1 VPAARRAADPGA
13 ATRAWRPD
21 EAVEAEPGVPL
32 GAGTT
37 AGGESAARAEGSRV
51 AGPAPARGGSRVA
64 RPAPLPT
71 DEPERVRRKTPPEGR
86 RRRPTGERRAR
97 SWPRIVAIIAWIV
110 FLMVV
115 CWYYIFPWLERV
127 LPENF

>member
-1 VPAARRAADPGA
+1 
-13 ATRAWRPD
+13 
-21 EAVEAEPGVPL
+21 
-32 GAGTT
+32 
-37 AGGESAARAEGSRV
+37 
-51 AGPAPARGGSRVA
+51 
-64 RPAPLPT
+64 
-71 DEPERVRRKTPPEGR
+71 VRRKTPPEGR

>member
-1 VPAARRAADPGA
+1 
-13 ATRAWRPD
+13 
-21 EAVEAEPGVPL
+21 
-32 GAGTT
+32 
-37 AGGESAARAEGSRV
+37 
-51 AGPAPARGGSRVA
+51 VA

-71 DEPERVRRKTPPEGR
+71 DEPEQVRRKTLPEGR
-86 RRRPTGERRAR
+86 RRRPTTGERRAR